1 MVETHRKMLMQNQ
14 VTRGKKKVEV
24 LKEDEEVEAEKKIV
38 KEVGIEVK
46 IGGAVEVENE
56 NTEIEVAKEG
66 GIGLVV
72 TIGKIEGI
80 EEVVVARKTIEL
92 EMIRGRNSLKVIPRS
107 RPEREKVKVISI
119 ATGVPTLGEIVTG
132 KFVSRRKLVI

>member
-14 VTRGKKKVEV
+14 VTRKKKKVEV

-38 KEVGIEVK
+38 KELGIEVK
-46 IGGAVEVENE
+46 TGGAVEVENE
-56 NTEIEVAKEG
+56 NTEIEVVKEG
-66 GIGLVV
+66 GIDLVV

-92 EMIRGRNSLKVIPRS
+92 
-107 RPEREKVKVISI
+107 
-119 ATGVPTLGEIVTG
+119 
-132 KFVSRRKLVI
+132 

>member
-14 VTRGKKKVEV
+14 VTRKKKKVEV

-46 IGGAVEVENE
+46 TGDAVEVENE
-56 NTEIEVAKEG
+56 NTEIEVVTEG
-66 GIGLVV
+66 GIDLAV

-92 EMIRGRNSLKVIPRS
+92 
-107 RPEREKVKVISI
+107 
-119 ATGVPTLGEIVTG
+119 
-132 KFVSRRKLVI
+132 

>member
-1 MVETHRKMLMQNQ
+1 MQNQ
-14 VTRGKKKVEV
+14 VTRKKKKVEV

-46 IGGAVEVENE
+46 TGGAVEVENE
-56 NTEIEVAKEG
+56 NTEIEVVKEG
-66 GIGLVV
+66 GIDLVV

-92 EMIRGRNSLKVIPRS
+92 
-107 RPEREKVKVISI
+107 
-119 ATGVPTLGEIVTG
+119 
-132 KFVSRRKLVI
+132 

>member
-38 KEVGIEVK
+38 KEAGIEVK

-66 GIGLVV
+66 GIALVV

-92 EMIRGRNSLKVIPRS
+92 
-107 RPEREKVKVISI
+107 
-119 ATGVPTLGEIVTG
+119 
-132 KFVSRRKLVI
+132 

>member
-14 VTRGKKKVEV
+14 VTRKKKKVEV

-46 IGGAVEVENE
+46 TGDAVEVENE
-56 NTEIEVAKEG
+56 NTEIEVVTEG
-66 GIGLVV
+66 GIDLVV

-92 EMIRGRNSLKVIPRS
+92 
-107 RPEREKVKVISI
+107 
-119 ATGVPTLGEIVTG
+119 
-132 KFVSRRKLVI
+132 

>member
-14 VTRGKKKVEV
+14 VTRKKKKVEV

-46 IGGAVEVENE
+46 TGGAVEVENE
-56 NTEIEVAKEG
+56 NTEIEVVTEG
-66 GIGLVV
+66 GIDLVV

-92 EMIRGRNSLKVIPRS
+92 
-107 RPEREKVKVISI
+107 
-119 ATGVPTLGEIVTG
+119 
-132 KFVSRRKLVI
+132 

>member
-1 MVETHRKMLMQNQ
+1 MQNQ
-14 VTRGKKKVEV
+14 VTRKKKKVEV

-46 IGGAVEVENE
+46 TGDAVEVENE
-56 NTEIEVAKEG
+56 NTEIEVVTEG
-66 GIGLVV
+66 GIDLVV

-92 EMIRGRNSLKVIPRS
+92 
-107 RPEREKVKVISI
+107 
-119 ATGVPTLGEIVTG
+119 
-132 KFVSRRKLVI
+132 

>member
-14 VTRGKKKVEV
+14 VTRKKKKVEV

-46 IGGAVEVENE
+46 TGDAVEVENE
-56 NTEIEVAKEG
+56 NTEIEVVKEG
-66 GIGLVV
+66 GIDLVV

-92 EMIRGRNSLKVIPRS
+92 
-107 RPEREKVKVISI
+107 
-119 ATGVPTLGEIVTG
+119 
-132 KFVSRRKLVI
+132 

>member
-14 VTRGKKKVEV
+14 VTRKKKKVEV

-46 IGGAVEVENE
+46 TGDAVEVNE
-56 NTEIEVAKEG
+56 NTEIEVVTEG
-66 GIGLVV
+66 GIDLVV

-92 EMIRGRNSLKVIPRS
+92 
-107 RPEREKVKVISI
+107 
-119 ATGVPTLGEIVTG
+119 
-132 KFVSRRKLVI
+132 